1 VLEYLFYCCCNLV
14 IINEM
19 GVCRK
24 PKSEMTP
31 EELAKKEEEEFT
43 TGPMSIL
50 TQSVKNNT
58 QVRSVCN
65 NQFISISF

>member
-1 VLEYLFYCCCNLV
+1 
-14 IINEM
+14 
-19 GVCRK
+19 
-24 PKSEMTP
+24 MTP

-58 QVRSVCN
+58 QVMNWISVELLL
-65 NQFISISF
+65 